1 MAKDIVMKRFLLLI
15 TVGLGLL
22 APAYAQKADVI
33 LTTDCGTDVDDQ
45 WMIVY
50 LLLSPEFNVKG
61 IVTTHAPNLAVPQA
75 ETSANCVRDVVKR
88 LGIPAP
94 PIFAGSSTRLKDRT
108 PLRNDGVDFMV
119 KTARQY
125 SATHRL
131 AIFTIGAATD
141 VGSAFLAD
149 PGLENRVEILSM
161 GFNSWPK
168 GGDGWNIKND
178 PLAYSVI
185 LESSAPVTIGA
196 ADICKQYLKLDAKTA
211 NQMVGDRGSVGK
223 WLAEIFGAFVV
234 KYKDLVTR
242 EVAPQS
248 WVIWDDVVLAHLLK
262 LTEYTTYPRPELN
275 LENCEFTQKKTG
287 KTIRW
292 ITKVDEK
299 RMWADFLAKLDRH
312 NRAAGVF

>member
-1 MAKDIVMKRFLLLI
+1 AALPADLSTRPGCVAEALRDPHLDFDAGCGDPFHFRNRNLTLMAKDIVMKRFLLLI

-22 APAYAQKADVI
+22 APADAQKADVI

-94 PIFAGSSTRLKDRT
+94 PIFAGSSTSLKDRT

-161 GFNSWPK
+161 GFN
-168 GGDGWNIKND
+168 
-178 PLAYSVI
+178 
-185 LESSAPVTIGA
+185 
-196 ADICKQYLKLDAKTA
+196 
-211 NQMVGDRGSVGK
+211 
-223 WLAEIFGAFVV
+223 
-234 KYKDLVTR
+234 
-242 EVAPQS
+242 
-248 WVIWDDVVLAHLLK
+248 
-262 LTEYTTYPRPELN
+262 
-275 LENCEFTQKKTG
+275 
-287 KTIRW
+287 
-292 ITKVDEK
+292 
-299 RMWADFLAKLDRH
+299 
-312 NRAAGVF
+312 